1 MNRLK
6 DCCLPTNQLGEEER
20 SVSRGSTQA
29 KCYGWLGKY
38 IIRQKGINTIT
49 SIYLSETLI
58 WINFNQNYCFC
69 CTENQGQYLVELE
82 WHWHETILETIIKKH
97 QPNSHHRNPDQLIF
111 QILGVTLPKIHYR
124 HREFLSELKNIHNLF
139 LLNLRVECK
148 TSHNMISDPIIFLKI
163 CNLISSRS

>member
-1 MNRLK
+1 MNIAPMNRLK
-6 DCCLPTNQLGEEER
+6 DCWPPTNQLGEEER

-58 WINFNQNYCFC
+58 WINFNQNYCFG
-69 CTENQGQYLVELE
+69 CTKSQGQYLVELE

-111 QILGVTLPKIHYR
+111 QILWCHPTQNSLQTQRLSFRTEKYPQS
-124 HREFLSELKNIHNLF
+124 FLVELENW
-139 LLNLRVECK
+139 
-148 TSHNMISDPIIFLKI
+148 M
-163 CNLISSRS
+163 